1 MSRVLLDGLQK
12 KRETARSLP
21 LFQHYALCLSP
32 SAIKSARFRPVRDRG
47 DMSPPAVTNVE
58 APYSRVK
65 PTPKEGLSHITS
77 PRTQRQTRELLKS
90 EGDKDRDQ
98 KSPSTAPEVIY
109 F

>member
-1 MSRVLLDGLQK
+1 M
-12 KRETARSLP
+12 
-21 LFQHYALCLSP
+21 
-32 SAIKSARFRPVRDRG
+32 RDRG

-65 PTPKEGLSHITS
+65 PAPKEGLSHISS